1 MSIDLQEK
9 TKKIVQIFEEWL
21 GTESAYSTKPVRCT
35 LNGITPAT
43 YFISVVRVNSQEY
56 FVQEIFSS
64 EVRGQIVY
72 RSWTFRMESHW
83 FVAALE
89 HFSRA
94 VPYTAIRPQ
103 MDDFERRLE
112 ILLTLQSR
120 SGPYFAETAASAPSH
135 LSIQVPSDSE
145 LQRTGIFTRFTRSF
159 ARHSVAYTVAAM
171 AVGIV
176 LLIGV
181 HILRVQSLER
191 KMSTSLRNYTAQMDY
206 QVQDFISN
214 TENEILTLINNLH
227 ENRKNFNFD
236 RQNAYVTVKRMAEE
250 LAGYLPARKKAYN
263 LIADNIQQASTYSE
277 VFYEMSRLPTE
288 EYQARIF
295 LATNR
300 QAVIPLSNFKPAF
313 EDMLHPVKLND
324 ERNDGRGFRITDGY
338 MKRREDPVGTGGV
351 TPHFAVDII
360 NVSNIAYVNQAG
372 EIIRDGKPPGN
383 VVAAY
388 EGVVIDHGFNNRY
401 GWFIEIEHPMTDAV
415 KKAYPNAQKWSTYYA
430 HLDKETAVEP
440 GNHVDANQF
449 ISSISDSG
457 KSTGP
462 HLHFEVRVYQPSGRY
477 NNDGMYYDKIN
488 PYPEEKSSDE

>member
-9 TKKIVQIFEEWL
+9 TKKIVQTLEEWL
-21 GTESAYSTKPVRCT
+21 GAENAFSTKPVRCT
-35 LNGITPAT
+35 INGITPAT
-43 YFISVVRVNSQEY
+43 YFVTVVKVHNEEY

-72 RSWTFRMESHW
+72 RSWTFRKESHW
-83 FVAALE
+83 FAAALE

-94 VPYTAIRPQ
+94 VPYTAVRPQ

-112 ILLTLQSR
+112 ILLTLRSR
-120 SGPYFAETAASAPSH
+120 SGPYFAETAAAAPAQ
-135 LSIQVPSDSE
+135 LSIELPSDSE

-159 ARHSVAYTVAAM
+159 ARHSVAYTAAVM
-171 AVGIV
+171 AAGIL

-181 HILRVQSLER
+181 HILRVESLER
-191 KMSTSLRNYTAQMDY
+191 KMSSSLREYTAQMDY
-206 QVQDFISN
+206 QVQDFISS
-214 TENEILTLINNLH
+214 TEDEILALINNLH
-227 ENRKNFNFD
+227 ENRKNFKFD
-236 RQNAYVTVKRMAEE
+236 RQNAYINVKRMAEE

-263 LIADNIQQASTYSE
+263 LIAENIRQATTYSE

-300 QAVIPLSNFKPAF
+300 QAVIPLSSFKPAF
-313 EDMLHPVKLND
+313 EDMLHPVKLDN
-324 ERNDGRGFRITDGY
+324 EKNDGRGFRITDGY
-338 MKRREDPVGTGGV
+338 MKRREDPVGTGGI

-372 EIIRDGKPPGN
+372 EIIREGKPPGN

-401 GWFIEIEHPMTDAV
+401 GWFIEIEHPMTEAV
-415 KKAYPNAQKWSTYYA
+415 GRAYPNAQKWSTYYA
-430 HLDKETAVEP
+430 HLDENTEVEP
-440 GNHVDANQF
+440 GTHVEANQV

-462 HLHFEVRVYQPSGRY
+462 HLHFEVRVYRPSGRY
-477 NNDGMYYDKIN
+477 SNNEMHYDKVN
-488 PYPEEKSSDE
+488 PYPEEKAANE

>member
-9 TKKIVQIFEEWL
+9 TKKIVQIVEEWL
-21 GTESAYSTKPVRCT
+21 GQENAFSTRPIRCT
-35 LNGITPAT
+35 INGITPAT
-43 YFISVVRVNSQEY
+43 YFVTAVKVHKEEY

-64 EVRGQIVY
+64 EVRGQILY
-72 RSWTFRMESHW
+72 RSWTFRKESYW

-112 ILLTLQSR
+112 ILLTLRSR
-120 SGPYFAETAASAPSH
+120 SGPYFAETAAAAPSH
-135 LSIQVPSDSE
+135 LSIELPSDSE

-159 ARHSVAYTVAAM
+159 ARHSVAYTAAAM
-171 AVGIV
+171 AAGIL

-181 HILRVQSLER
+181 HILRVEILER
-191 KMSTSLRNYTAQMDY
+191 KMSTSLREYSAQMDH

-227 ENRKNFNFD
+227 ENRKNFKFD
-236 RQNAYVTVKRMAEE
+236 RQNAYISVKRMAEE

-263 LIADNIQQASTYSE
+263 LIANNIQQASTYSE

-300 QAVIPLSNFKPAF
+300 QSVIPLSNFKPAF
-313 EDMLHPVKLND
+313 EGMLHPVKLD
-324 ERNDGRGFRITDGY
+324 TEKNDGRGFRITDGY

-360 NVSNIAYVNQAG
+360 NVSNIAYVNHAG
-372 EIIRDGKPPGN
+372 EIIREGNPPGD

-401 GWFIEIEHPMTDAV
+401 GWYLEIEHPISEAV
-415 KKAYPNAQKWSTYYA
+415 QKTYPDAQKWSTYYA
-430 HLDKETAVEP
+430 HLDKDPELQPGDDVE
-440 GNHVDANQF
+440 ANQF
-449 ISSISDSG
+449 IAPIGDSG

-462 HLHFEVRVYQPSGRY
+462 HLHFEVRVYRPSGRY
-477 NNDGMYYDKIN
+477 SDDKMHYDKVN
-488 PYPEEKSSDE
+488 PYPEEKVANE

>member
-9 TKKIVQIFEEWL
+9 TKKIVQTLEEWL
-21 GTESAYSTKPVRCT
+21 GEENAFSTKPVRCT
-35 LNGITPAT
+35 INGITPAT
-43 YFISVVRVNSQEY
+43 YFVTVVKVHNTEY

-64 EVRGQIVY
+64 DVRGQIVY
-72 RSWTFRMESHW
+72 RSWTFRKESHW
-83 FVAALE
+83 FAAALE

-94 VPYTAIRPQ
+94 VPYTTVRPQ

-112 ILLTLQSR
+112 ILLTLRSR
-120 SGPYFAETAASAPSH
+120 SGPYFAETAAAAPAH
-135 LSIQVPSDSE
+135 LSIELPSDSE
-145 LQRTGIFTRFTRSF
+145 LQRTGIFSRFTRSF
-159 ARHSVAYTVAAM
+159 ARHSVAYTAAAM
-171 AVGIV
+171 AAGIL

-181 HILRVQSLER
+181 HILRVESLER
-191 KMSTSLRNYTAQMDY
+191 KMSSSLREYTAQMDY
-206 QVQDFISN
+206 QVQDFISS

-250 LAGYLPARKKAYN
+250 LAGYLPARKKAYK
-263 LIADNIQQASTYSE
+263 LIAENIRQATTYSE

-300 QAVIPLSNFKPAF
+300 QSVIPLSSFKPVF
-313 EDMLHPVKLND
+313 EDMLHPVKLDN
-324 ERNDGRGFRITDGY
+324 EKNDGRGFRITDGY
-338 MKRREDPVGTGGV
+338 MNRREDPVGTGGI

-401 GWFIEIEHPMTDAV
+401 GWFIEIEHPMTESV
-415 KKAYPNAQKWSTYYA
+415 ERAYPNAQKWSTYYA
-430 HLDKETAVEP
+430 HLDKNTAVEP
-440 GNHVDANQF
+440 GTHVEANQV

-462 HLHFEVRVYQPSGRY
+462 HLHFEVRVYRPSGRY
-477 NNDGMYYDKIN
+477 NNSEMHYDKVN
-488 PYPEEKSSDE
+488 PYPEEKVANE